1 MYMFICICACICI
14 CIWICICICTC
25 RCRCT
30 HRYIFTCNTCY
41 SIKLS
46 QQNSCVREAEG
57 SRSRRGLARPGKG
70 RPRPHESATL
80 LLEYAGIHFYIHAYI
95 QTYKDTQIL
104 YDDMGVYIYI
114 SLCICKNVQP
124 SILDW
129 VNIVVRKCLRIQLG
143 VRIPLNLWSVGWWC
157 TTIWHLPYVWKP
169 RCCSVGSNQ
178 QNKVGRRVV
187 FLSPSSYMSRN

>member
-1 MYMFICICACICI
+1 MYKYMYTFLCIRLYVYVYMYMFICICACICI

-114 SLCICKNVQP
+114 YLFAYVKMYNHP
-124 SILDW
+124 SWI
-129 VNIVVRKCLRIQLG
+129 G
-143 VRIPLNLWSVGWWC
+143 
-157 TTIWHLPYVWKP
+157 
-169 RCCSVGSNQ
+169 
-178 QNKVGRRVV
+178 
-187 FLSPSSYMSRN
+187 